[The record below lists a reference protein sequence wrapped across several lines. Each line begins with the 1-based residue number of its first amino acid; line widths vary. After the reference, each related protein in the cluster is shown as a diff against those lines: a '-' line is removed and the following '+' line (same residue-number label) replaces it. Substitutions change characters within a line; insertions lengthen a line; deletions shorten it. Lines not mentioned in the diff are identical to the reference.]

1 MIPPTSHITLNS
13 SVTTTASLFPTP
25 RSLALWLLIPV
36 ITLAGAACGDEPPA
50 SATVSVGL
58 NRASVPLGG
67 PIELDFRFDV
77 SPALTAIAD
86 DCRVMLHFLDDNDDL
101 MWADDH
107 DLPIPTTEWRPGQ
120 TIEYSR
126 RSTVPM
132 YPYLGEATL
141 AVGLYSVTTGER
153 LVLAG
158 DDIGQRAY
166 RVASLALEPQAESS
180 FLMYE
185 DGWHQA
191 EFDRGGTRQWRWST
205 DRATISFRNPDSDA
219 TLYLQVEGRQDLFE
233 TPQQMAIVID
243 DVTLY
248 EFPLEGEGPSYVEI
262 ELSAASFGDSPTVNL
277 ELRVDQAF
285 VPAEVDGA
293 TGDDRVLGARIYY
306 AFLEPR

>member
-1 MIPPTSHITLNS
+1 M
-13 SVTTTASLFPTP
+13 A
-25 RSLALWLLIPV
+25 
-36 ITLAGAACGDEPPA
+36 LAGAACGDEPPA
-50 SATVSVGL
+50 VATVSVGL
-58 NRASVPLGG
+58 NRTSVPLGG
-67 PIELDFRFDV
+67 PFELDFRFDIA
-77 SPALTAIAD
+77 PALTAIAD
-86 DCRVMLHFLDDNDDL
+86 DSRVLLHFLDDNDDL

-107 DLPIPTTEWRPGQ
+107 DLPIPTTEWQPGQ

-132 YPYLGEATL
+132 YPYLGAATV

-158 DDIGQRAY
+158 EDIGQRTY
-166 RVASLALEPQAESS
+166 RVATLTLEPQAESS

-205 DRATISFRNPDSDA
+205 DRSTISFRNPGSA
-219 TLYLQVEGRQDLFE
+219 AVLYLQVEGRPDLFD
-233 TPQQMAIVID
+233 TPQQMSIVVD
-243 DVTLY
+243 DETLY
-248 EFPLEGEGPSYVEI
+248 QFALDGEGPSYEDI

-277 ELRVDQAF
+277 ELRVDQSF

-293 TGDDRVLGARIYY
+293 TGDDRVLGARLYY